1 MSPWPTFYSLTRF
14 AVVAAVVIAAIT
26 GAPVLAFQVGDTISG
41 VITVAGKDVPLPG
54 GDHTVVEVGF
64 AKIIQP
70 LIGPQVTPADYGPVR
85 RVVLARIENS
95 IVVDVVEIFANLL
108 AHPDG
113 WGIATECTRDDIY
126 ATLTHHKSG
135 WDVSCVWIRPVYIDD
150 INPNQTTERVDAYA
164 AKSEAIAPTFWVE
177 TGYRV
182 ANRQD
187 LIEVRYRF
195 AALIEGVPAA
205 FADARLWHPAEIGNQ
220 PAQLEL
226 VQKVAEWA
234 SFIYPVIEIGLR
246 RPLEMGATFVGPF
259 MEALNLQSD
268 REGRQAKLA
277 ALHDAGVI
285 SETEFDRQTGVI
297 QAETEPVLENT
308 WTYATVAGYKA
319 FTYRVVVTTINVGI
333 DYYFI
338 GTPFAAGVLV
348 ILQVVINTT
357 KFFFHEVMWQELF
370 GVGPLRRDTPRV
382 MDFVAEVADGIVKT
396 PLPMRPMGEG
406 EYSGPKAS
414 PARYIG
420 ESPMLIRPRM
430 TW

>member
-1 MSPWPTFYSLTRF
+1 MSPWSAFRCLARR
-14 AVVAAVVIAAIT
+14 AVIAAAMIPALSGT
-26 GAPVLAFQVGDTISG
+26 PTVAVQVGELVSG
-41 VITVAGKDVPLPG
+41 VISIAGKDVPLPG
-54 GDHTVVEVGF
+54 GAHTVVEVGF

-70 LIGPQVTPADYGPVR
+70 PLGPQITPADYGPVR
-85 RVVLARIENS
+85 RVVLARVENS
-95 IVVDVVEIFANLL
+95 VVIDVVEIVANLL

-113 WGIATECTRDDIY
+113 WGIATECSRDDIY

-135 WDVSCVWIRPVYIDD
+135 WDVSCVWIRPVYIDEG
-150 INPNQTTERVDAYA
+150 NPNQTTERVQAFA
-164 AKSEAIAPTFWVE
+164 AKSKAIAPTFWVE

-195 AALIEGVPAA
+195 AALIGGAPAA
-205 FADARLWHPAEIGNQ
+205 FADARLWHPSEIADQ

-226 VQKVAEWA
+226 VQSVAAWA
-234 SFIYPVIEIGLR
+234 SAIYPVIETGLR
-246 RPLEMGATFVGPF
+246 QPLGADATFAGPF
-259 MEALNLQSD
+259 SGAVNPPSD
-268 REGRQAKLA
+268 RDDRRAKLA
-277 ALHDAGVI
+277 AMRDAGVI
-285 SETEFDRQTGVI
+285 SETEFNRQKAII

-319 FTYRVVVTTINVGI
+319 FTYRVVVTSINVGI

-338 GTPFAAGVLV
+338 GAPFAAGVLV
-348 ILQVVINTT
+348 ILQVFVNTT

-370 GVGPLRRDTPRV
+370 GVGPLQRDTPRV
-382 MDFVAEVADGIVKT
+382 MDFVAEAAAGRVKT

-406 EYSGPKAS
+406 QLSSPKAS
-414 PARYIG
+414 PVRYNG
-420 ESPMLIRPRM
+420 ETPLLIRPRM